1 MEKQIAALD
10 IGDLLYFFILIA
22 GGAYSWY
29 KKTLESKQNTKPQNS
44 NSENSPEQDDPIEDF
59 LKNLSGQISEKP
71 VKKSQLKPE
80 LIPNSSFKP
89 SHSFA
94 DEILKSKNYEIENVE
109 FDNSKKNTIEDTS
122 IDFYNGYENKNLK
135 LRDLII
141 AESILNRPY
150 K

>member
-1 MEKQIAALD
+1 MQLSRFRVQYSLITVPRIIYKI
-10 IGDLLYFFILIA
+10 LLL
-22 GGAYSWY
+22 S
-29 KKTLESKQNTKPQNS
+29 LSLNLPLN
-44 NSENSPEQDDPIEDF
+44 
-59 LKNLSGQISEKP
+59 LLLNLSGQISENP
-71 VKKSQLKPE
+71 VKKSHLKPE

-109 FDNSKKNTIEDTS
+109 FDNSEKNTIEDTS